1 MGIVTDF
8 TEADIRA
15 KVEAL
20 VVKAGSMRALA
31 KEWNMSP
38 AYLGDFLNS
47 RRGPGPQI
55 LVPLGL
61 VQVVTVRYV
70 KGKNEGRRRQS
81 KRTNQTGD

>member
-1 MGIVTDF
+1 MGVVIDL
-8 TEADIRA
+8 TESDIRA
-15 KVEAL
+15 QVEAL

-38 AYLGDFLNS
+38 AYLGDFLNG

-55 LVPLGL
+55 LAPLGL

-70 KGKNEGRRRQS
+70 KGKNEGRRRQV